1 MKVGDLVKYKSEY
14 VSRQLSGF
22 VLAVGYGG
30 HYTDTEQSPALHPD
44 IWVLSSEGERVRWNE
59 QFLEVVSESR

>member
-14 VSRQLSGF
+14 VSFKLSGV
-22 VLAVGYGG
+22 VLAVGYGE

-44 IWVLSSEGERVRWNE
+44 IWVFSSAGERVRWNE
-59 QFLEVVSESR
+59 QFLEVISESR